1 MREMLFNKVRNQ
13 VLSLPL
19 MAGLYIHIPFCKQ
32 ACHYC
37 DFHFSTNQANR
48 SQLCEAI
55 IKELTMQVSYLGGEQ
70 LETIYFGG
78 GTPSLLLQGEIENIL
93 SAILSNYSVTENI
106 EVTLE
111 ANPDD
116 LTKEKLL
123 TLKDTG
129 INRLSIGIQS
139 FDDEVL
145 KFFNRAHTAKE
156 SMDCIAHAREVGFAN
171 ISLDLIYAVP
181 GQSLSTWGKN
191 IECALAFRPEHISA
205 YSLTIE
211 EKTAFG
217 KWQQQGK
224 LKAIDENKSALDFEL
239 LMDVLS
245 ANGYE
250 HYEISNF
257 CRPNFYSKHNSSYWK
272 QKKYLGVGPS
282 AHSYDGESRQF
293 NISNNSLYLKSL
305 QEGQLSFERELLSRE
320 NKINE
325 YIFTTLRT
333 QWGCDLS
340 YLQGDFGY
348 SLDSTPAFKLLVDQ
362 QLLTVNGS
370 IANLTRKGKLLADH
384 ISSELFV
391 S

>member
-1 MREMLFNKVRNQ
+1 
-13 VLSLPL
+13 

-55 IKELTMQVSYLGGEQ
+55 IKELTMQVSYLGGEKV
-70 LETIYFGG
+70 ETIYFGG
-78 GTPSLLLQGEIENIL
+78 GTPSLLSQGELENIF
-93 SAILSNYSVTENI
+93 SSVYSNYPIAERV

-123 TLKDTG
+123 VLQNVG

-139 FDDEVL
+139 FDDSVL
-145 KFFNRAHTAKE
+145 KFFNRAHSAKE
-156 SMDCIAHAREVGFAN
+156 SIECVSLAREVGFNN

-181 GQSLSTWGKN
+181 GQDVAAWEKN
-191 IECALAFRPEHISA
+191 IERALVFQPEHISA

-217 KWQQQGK
+217 KWAKQGK
-224 LKAIDENKSALDFEL
+224 FKTTDENESAMDFEL
-239 LMDVLS
+239 LMDKLTV
-245 ANGYE
+245 NGYE

-257 CRPNFYSKHNSSYWK
+257 CKPNLYSKHNSSYWK

-293 NISNNSLYLKSL
+293 NISNNSLYIKSL
-305 QEGQLSFERELLSRE
+305 QEGRLSFERELLSRE

-333 QWGCDLS
+333 EWGCDLS
-340 YLQGDFGY
+340 YLEGDFGY
-348 SLDSTPAFKLLVDQ
+348 RLAGASAFKSLVNQ
-362 QLLTVNGS
+362 QMLTLNGS
-370 IANLTRKGKLLADH
+370 IAKLTRKGKLLADH
-384 ISSELFV
+384 ISTELFI

>member
-1 MREMLFNKVRNQ
+1 
-13 VLSLPL
+13 

-37 DFHFSTNQANR
+37 DFHFSTNQEGR
-48 SQLCEAI
+48 KQLCEAI
-55 IKELTMQVSYLGGEQ
+55 AKELSLQIRYLEGEK

-78 GTPSLLLQGEIENIL
+78 GTPSLLLPDELEIICA
-93 SAILSNYSVTENI
+93 AIYKSYTVADDAEI
-106 EVTLE
+106 TLE

-116 LTKEKLL
+116 LCKEKLKE
-123 TLKDTG
+123 LKLAG

-139 FDDEVL
+139 FHDDVL
-145 KFFNRAHTAKE
+145 KFFNRAHNAKE
-156 SMDCIAHAREVGFAN
+156 SVECVTLARDAGFTN
-171 ISLDLIYAVP
+171 LSLDLIYAVP
-181 GQSLSTWGKN
+181 DQGLDRWRKN
-191 IECALAFRPEHISA
+191 IEQAITLKPEHISA

-217 KWQQQGK
+217 QWQKKGK
-224 LKAIDENKSALDFEL
+224 LKAVGENESAADFEL
-239 LMDVLS
+239 LMGLLT

-257 CRPNFYSKHNSSYWK
+257 CKPDVYSKHNTSYWK

-282 AHSYDGESRQF
+282 AHSYNGDSRQF
-293 NISNNSLYLKSL
+293 NSSNNQLYLKSIAKEL
-305 QEGQLSFERELLSRE
+305 VPFEKEILTRE

-325 YIFTTLRT
+325 YIFTALRT

-340 YLQGDFGY
+340 YLETQLGY
-348 SLDSTPAFKLLVDQ
+348 RLDKRLFQQLMDQ
-362 QLLTVNGS
+362 QLLTLQGQV
-370 IANLTRKGKLLADH
+370 ALLTQKGKLLADQ
-384 ISSELFV
+384 IATDLFV